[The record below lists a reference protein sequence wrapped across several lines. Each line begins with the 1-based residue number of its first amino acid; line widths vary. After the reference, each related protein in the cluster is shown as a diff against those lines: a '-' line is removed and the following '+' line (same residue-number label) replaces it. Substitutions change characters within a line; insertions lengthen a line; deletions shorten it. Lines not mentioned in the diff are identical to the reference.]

1 MRRKFSEQ
9 SMVQKEGFS
18 GSGWLEGTGN
28 GIRGSVTVRA
38 NPNVEGAVKLH
49 EIEFEPFLIG
59 VKSYQKV
66 FR

>member
-1 MRRKFSEQ
+1 
-9 SMVQKEGFS
+9 MVQKEGFL
-18 GSGWLEGTGN
+18 GSRWLEGTGN

-49 EIEFEPFLIG
+49 EIEDPFLIG
-59 VKSYQKV
+59 VKSYRKV